1 MAAPDELETELE
13 TLTALGYVADD
24 GPDAARRRLETE
36 LGERLGFPVTIDE
49 RVPAGELRV
58 VS

>member
-24 GPDAARRRLETE
+24 GPARRRLEAE
-36 LGERLGFPVTIDE
+36 LGERLGFPVTLDE
-49 RVPAGELRV
+49 RVPAGELRIV
-58 VS
+58 EHR